1 MQMENK
7 KIMTGG
13 FKNLLILVLIYV
25 SGYSHAKG
33 DMFLSAEAKIYVY
46 DREVNLL
53 LNEGYIDK
61 YDAAF
66 LRKHVGVESADFTG
80 LHPDMIL
87 LSNYFGDD
95 FLTRLEE
102 GASKGDV
109 RMMYYLS
116 TYYLSNSKDCD
127 KGLYWLK
134 KTKEK
139 GLVKSFFRYG
149 LLYEEGWCGFR
160 KSVTKAIDYYEI
172 GLVHLD
178 PESSHRLSVLARK
191 GRYTPKLNA
200 TANDLNYMPSVYGLP
215 VAQYLRGV
223 EFFGKNKQTTDS
235 SYAWLLISYVQGI
248 RDAMEPLKKIRYSA
262 AFHELDKHKIHNVIK
277 QFGRSRYSQ
286 FSYVDIFDG
295 LEFRNKKM
303 ESDFKKFVG
312 EPRQGEK
319 YNKTES

>member
-1 MQMENK
+1 MENK
-7 KIMTGG
+7 KIMIGG
-13 FKNLLILVLIYV
+13 FKTFLILFLIYI
-25 SGYSHAKG
+25 SGYLYATDYISV
-33 DMFLSAEAKIYVY
+33 DTRAKIYFY
-46 DREVNLL
+46 DKKINLL

-61 YDAAF
+61 NDAAF
-66 LRKHVGVESADFTG
+66 LRKHIGVESADFTG
-80 LHPDMIL
+80 FHPDMIL
-87 LSNYFGDD
+87 LSDFFDDD
-95 FLTRLEE
+95 FLAGLKE
-102 GASKGDV
+102 GASNGNV

-116 TYYLSNSKDCD
+116 IYYLSNSKDCD

-149 LLYEEGWCGFR
+149 LLYEEGLCGFS

-178 PESSHRLSVLARK
+178 PESSHRLSILARK

-215 VAQYLRGV
+215 IAQYLRGV
-223 EFFGKNKQTTDS
+223 EFFGENKQTTDS

-248 RDAMEPLKKIRYSA
+248 LDSMEPLKKIKYSA

-277 QFGRSRYSQ
+277 QFGRSKYSQ
-286 FSYVDIFDG
+286 FSYVDAFDG

-303 ESDFKKFVG
+303 ERDFKKFVS
-312 EPRQGEK
+312 EPRQIEN
-319 YNKTES
+319 NKTVP